1 MAAMVQ
7 PPRTAPQA
15 ANRDL
20 GDLLSWLAEELGI
33 GWGLALGLV
42 LPTAIV
48 LAVGAAGA
56 VWLWRRT
63 GHAPSETTGTGVFA
77 GRVVTLRSAE
87 GTRGQV
93 FVEGSWWSV
102 RSTGAPLHPGDEV
115 LVREVDRLDL
125 VVEPHAGRTGGER
138 HETSDEEET

>member
-1 MAAMVQ
+1 MAA
-7 PPRTAPQA
+7 PTAWDG
-15 ANRDL
+15 DL

-42 LPTAIV
+42 LPTALV
-48 LAVGAAGA
+48 LAAGAAAA

-102 RSTGAPLHPGDEV
+102 RSTGAPLHTGDEV
-115 LVREVDRLDL
+115 RIREVDRLDL
-125 VVEPHAGRTGGER
+125 VVEPHEASAGPES
-138 HETSDEEET
+138 HESSDEEET